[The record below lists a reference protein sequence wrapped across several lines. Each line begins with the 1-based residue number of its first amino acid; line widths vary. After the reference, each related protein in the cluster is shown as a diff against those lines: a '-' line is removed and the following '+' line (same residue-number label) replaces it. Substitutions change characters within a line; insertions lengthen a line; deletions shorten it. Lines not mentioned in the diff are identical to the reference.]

1 MVAKINLVFIAIGL
15 MFEKAMNMELVVLTN
30 TVVAVVI
37 VRGQTIC
44 SMEVEEARFAISGVV
59 YRLFAEGGCG
69 VKE

>member
-1 MVAKINLVFIAIGL
+1 
-15 MFEKAMNMELVVLTN
+15 MELVVLTN